1 MAEFKRIRLSA
12 RRAPLTMPGDLS
24 LCLQNET
31 DPVAAGDDLS
41 LTLCRAGAGDNL
53 SLLYLT
59 GPAERLAPLRPLLPA
74 GLRGIGIPW
83 RVSAGDVGGSAI
95 LSRLTDDILS
105 ALLIGARPL
114 SRWRSRFLAVLRG
127 PAGCLPTGLGA
138 GPVAMADEGAQERR
152 YWLPGL
158 AEVMQPSFPDRP
170 GLLSTSWTGP
180 APVLSLTRRG
190 ETWHLPLTHLMLHA
204 APGGLFV
211 LEWGIEGAGWP
222 TDAESGQPFWHQ
234 VAGLDSGQRQESAP
248 RTLAELLDLNA
259 ALRPLYT
266 AYEMPPAARD
276 THRLQL
282 GDDVLCDMTMGAVP
296 GQEGPW
302 RALAGLML
310 APWGLKAT
318 DVALMQDERA
328 RLVGAVTPLGPPPP
342 DLPPVTA
349 DWRVMLGRFSGVD
362 PFAPT
367 PAYDPNWSAAELDR
381 SLYDR
386 FSALGSRY
394 MVTDHSLTLV
404 GHGDFA
410 AEVGGRHL
418 TGLYRRLF
426 LVALLRAA
434 AAQGIRADL
443 ARLPDVEAVGD
454 ITRLWR
460 PFLLTL
466 GQGPMTGQ
474 MQGAELFSRMLDATT
489 ADTLLAEALSLLDRA
504 SAG

>member
-1 MAEFKRIRLSA
+1 MAEFHRIGLSA
-12 RRAPLTMPGDLS
+12 KRGHRPTQGDLI
-24 LCLQNET
+24 LHLRDE
-31 DPVAAGDDLS
+31 AGQTPEGDGLS
-41 LTLCRAGAGDNL
+41 LTLCPTGAGDGL
-53 SLLYLT
+53 SLVQLA
-59 GPAERLAPLRPLLPA
+59 GPAELLEPLRRLLPA
-74 GLRGIGIPW
+74 TLAETGNPW
-83 RVSAGDVGGSAI
+83 RVSAGDVGGDAV
-95 LSRLTDDILS
+95 LSGLADDILS

-127 PAGCLPTGLGA
+127 PAGCVPTGLGT
-138 GPVAMADEGAQERR
+138 GPVALADEGVQERL

-158 AEVMQPSFPDRP
+158 ADVMQPSSPDRP
-170 GLLSTSWTGP
+170 GLLSTGWTGP
-180 APVLSLTRRG
+180 TPVLALTRRG

-211 LEWGIEGAGWP
+211 LEWGIEGEGWP
-222 TDAESGQPFWHQ
+222 TDAGGGQPFWRQ
-234 VAGLDSGQRQESAP
+234 VAGLDMARRQDPAP

-266 AYEMPPAARD
+266 AFEMPPAAGDSHCLR
-276 THRLQL
+276 L
-282 GDDVLCDMTMGAVP
+282 GDDVLCNMTMGEVL
-296 GQEGPW
+296 GQEEPW

-318 DVALMQDERA
+318 DVALMQDDRA

-342 DLPPVTA
+342 DLPSVTA
-349 DWRVMLGRFSGVD
+349 NWRVMLGRFSGVD

-367 PAYDPNWSAAELDR
+367 PAYAPDWSTAELDR

-386 FSALGSRY
+386 FSTLGSRY

-410 AEVGGRHL
+410 ARVGGRHL
-418 TGLYRRLF
+418 TVLYRRLF
-426 LVALLRAA
+426 MVALLRAA

-443 ARLPDVEAVGD
+443 ARLPNVEAVAG
-454 ITRLWR
+454 IARRLR

-466 GQGPMTGQ
+466 GTGPMTGQ
-474 MQGAELFSRMLDATT
+474 MQGAELFTRMLAATT
-489 ADTLLAEALSLLDRA
+489 ADTLLADALSLLDRA
-504 SAG
+504 AAG